1 MIDNFIILP
10 LIILLIFMCGYIRRL
25 LDRVNDLENRAP
37 TVIAIPVTTD
47 NVQGLKEHFDWTKQ
61 KIQELESKYG
71 TLNSRIK
78 KIRRLIK

>member
-1 MIDNFIILP
+1 MIDKFIIVP
-10 LIILLIFMCGYIRRL
+10 FIILLIIMCGYIRRL
-25 LDRVNDLENRAP
+25 LDRVNDLEHRPP

-47 NVQGLKEHFDWTKQ
+47 NVPGLKEHMDWTKQ

>member
-1 MIDNFIILP
+1 MIDKFIIVP
-10 LIILLIFMCGYIRRL
+10 LILLFIIMCGYIRRL

-47 NVQGLKEHFDWTKQ
+47 NVPGLKEHMDWTKQ
-61 KIQELESKYG
+61 KIQDLESKYG